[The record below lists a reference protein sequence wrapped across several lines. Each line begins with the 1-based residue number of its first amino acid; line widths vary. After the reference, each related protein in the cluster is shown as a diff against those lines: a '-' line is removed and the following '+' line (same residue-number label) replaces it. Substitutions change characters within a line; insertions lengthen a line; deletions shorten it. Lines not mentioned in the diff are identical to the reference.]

1 MAELLVHPPD
11 SRLCIELKIMKLCTG
26 NLDKSLG
33 LCDVCW
39 YWCLFPS
46 GSIMNGLL
54 IRSAWAVLADCNPN
68 LLKVTRMQN
77 ANSTI
82 MQCEACVLSLELD
95 DWKRFVTKGSSSEI
109 SWSSRLSILSLSIR
123 VGRKGASVP
132 YLLKELI
139 PRGGSTLLWSQDFS
153 PPLHLD
159 PRFRPLLLKYH
170 LFMPID
176 TSLS

>member
-1 MAELLVHPPD
+1 MHWQ
-11 SRLCIELKIMKLCTG
+11 
-26 NLDKSLG
+26 LG
-33 LCDVCW
+33 QEPWLM
-39 YWCLFPS
+39 WCL
-46 GSIMNGLL
+46 SILMFVSLWVHHEWLADQICLGP
-54 IRSAWAVLADCNPN
+54 VLADCNPN

-77 ANSTI
+77 GNSTI

-123 VGRKGASVP
+123 VGRKGASVS

-139 PRGGSTLLWSQDFS
+139 SRGGSTLLWSQDFS